1 VKYRKFGKLDW
12 DVSAL
17 GFGAMRLPT
26 IGGDSS
32 KIEEP
37 HAIKMI
43 RYAIDHG
50 VNYVDTAYPY
60 HQGQSEYLVGKA
72 LKDGYREKVRLATKM
87 PSWLVEEYAD
97 FDKYLNEQLG
107 KLDTTHID
115 YYLLH
120 GLNKG
125 RWPKLKE
132 LGVFEWA
139 EKAKAD
145 GRIKYLGFSF
155 HDDYELFEKILED
168 AYKFTFCQIQLNYMD
183 TEYQA
188 GVKGLKL
195 AASKGLAVIVME
207 PIKGGK
213 LAVTPPQKVQDVWAK
228 AQKKRT
234 PAEWALQWVWNY
246 PEVSVVLSGMSEM
259 KHVEENVEYA
269 GRSGANTL
277 TDKELALIM
286 EAKQAYL
293 SLGFVGC
300 TACRYCMPCPQDV
313 AIPEILGLY
322 NEYYMSGQSDEIK
335 QKYWE
340 KITPETHSS
349 NCISCGICEE
359 KCPQELPIR
368 KFMGETARMF
378 KPPE

>member
-1 VKYRKFGKLDW
+1 MKYRKFGKLGW
-12 DVSAL
+12 EVSAL
-17 GFGAMRLPT
+17 GFGAMRLPI
-26 IGGDSS
+26 IGGDTSN
-32 KIEEP
+32 IDEP
-37 HAIKMI
+37 QSIKMI

-60 HQGQSEYLVGKA
+60 HQGKSEYLVGKA

-87 PSWLVEEYAD
+87 PSWLVESYDD
-97 FDKYLNEQLG
+97 FDKYLDEQLD
-107 KLDTTHID
+107 KLDTKHID
-115 YYLLH
+115 FYLLH
-120 GLNKG
+120 GLNRD

-155 HDDYELFEKILED
+155 HDDYDLFSEILED
-168 AYKFTFCQIQLNYMD
+168 SEQFTFCQIQLNYMD

-188 GVKGLKL
+188 GLKGLKL
-195 AASKGLAVIVME
+195 AAGKGLAVVIME

-213 LAVTPPQKVQDVWAK
+213 LAVTPPKDVKEVWDK
-228 AQKKRT
+228 AETKRK
-234 PAEWALQWVWNY
+234 PAEWALQWVWNH

-269 GRSGANTL
+269 DRSGPETL
-277 TDKELALIM
+277 SEQEVSLIE

-293 SLGFVGC
+293 NLGFIGC
-300 TACRYCMPCPQDV
+300 TACRYCMPCPQGV
-313 AIPEILGLY
+313 EIPEILGLY
-322 NEYYMSGQSDEIK
+322 NEYYMSGQNDEIK

-340 KITPETHSS
+340 KITPESHSS
-349 NCISCGICEE
+349 NCVSCGLCEE
-359 KCPQELPIR
+359 QCPQELPIR

-378 KPPE
+378 QKPE